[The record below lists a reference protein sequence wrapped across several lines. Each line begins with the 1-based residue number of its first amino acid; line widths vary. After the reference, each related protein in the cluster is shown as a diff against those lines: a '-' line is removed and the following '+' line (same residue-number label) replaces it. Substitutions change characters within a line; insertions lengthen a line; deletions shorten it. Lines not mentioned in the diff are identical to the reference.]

1 METSGLRSEPGAGE
15 NDPSTISGASTDKR
29 NTKIVI
35 DQKDK
40 PCFDFG
46 TCFKLAKNYPD
57 NPPSP
62 FVKFW
67 IQTVGMIISIDK

>member
-35 DQKDK
+35 DR
-40 PCFDFG
+40 
-46 TCFKLAKNYPD
+46 
-57 NPPSP
+57 
-62 FVKFW
+62 
-67 IQTVGMIISIDK
+67 